1 MSTPALPSPP
11 DSSSSITSNNLPLPP
26 DAHDIYVNLISA
38 ETSATDNVVPSSL
51 TVPSLSACPEKS
63 TVTNPFAD
71 LSYYIDDN
79 EFFDL
84 IQDPGIPM
92 NEKEKAE
99 LIQNP
104 KKKKNKHITVVP
116 FHYPKLYLL
125 SEKLFKLYSEKKDK
139 KFAFQKLSSNKSNV
153 CHALGAFVASSR
165 YSKIRSSVMAETEG
179 TQASFMNSAQY
190 IDSNHFYF
198 LSQSDVLK
206 AFYNNNTTNVLDLLK
221 AQQCDQ
227 VRAMLILFMDDLR
240 EYIDVCMK
248 RGDKSNRLTLDG
260 WHSLL
265 SSAFS

>member
-1 MSTPALPSPP
+1 M
-11 DSSSSITSNNLPLPP
+11 
-26 DAHDIYVNLISA
+26 V
-38 ETSATDNVVPSSL
+38 
-51 TVPSLSACPEKS
+51 
-63 TVTNPFAD
+63 
-71 LSYYIDDN
+71 
-79 EFFDL
+79 
-84 IQDPGIPM
+84 
-92 NEKEKAE
+92 
-99 LIQNP
+99 QNP

-206 AFYNNNTTNVLDLLK
+206 VFYNNNTTNVLDLLK
-221 AQQCDQ
+221 AQQCNQ

-260 WHSLL
+260 
-265 SSAFS
+265 